1 MFILGIDTSGRD
13 GSVALARES
22 EGRFEVLGAA
32 PLAGG
37 TYSAQLIPAISA
49 LLASAS
55 LAKSAIDLLAVASGP
70 GSFTGLRVGL
80 STVKGLAEALKKP
93 IVAVSVLAA
102 TAAACRAVGFGDCR
116 ARCTARRGVRGRVP
130 GGVQRSGCGIESAPH
145 RGSSA
150 EFGGI
155 RRLDAC
161 ARSRAGYLHAR
172 CKRRECFASGRLS
185 RAKSSASAGGPHR
198 ALGSGAISAGADHLI
213 RSSGR
218 KLPAPLGRG
227 DISRSQAGTAAGVTA
242 CACARRSS
250 AISPA

>member
-22 EGRFEVLGAA
+22 EGRFEVLGAV

-102 TAAACRAVGFGDCR
+102 TAAPPGSRLPAQLAQLRRALGAPGDRR
-116 ARCTARRGVRGRVP
+116 ARCTAGRRVRGRVP
-130 GGVQRSGCGIESAPH
+130 GVIQRSGCGIESATR

-150 EFGGI
+150 EFGGNSSAPCV
-155 RRLDAC
+155 RA
-161 ARSRAGYLHAR
+161 SRAGYMHAR
-172 CKRRECFASGRLS
+172 CKRRECFA
-185 RAKSSASAGGPHR
+185 
-198 ALGSGAISAGADHLI
+198 
-213 RSSGR
+213 
-218 KLPAPLGRG
+218 
-227 DISRSQAGTAAGVTA
+227 
-242 CACARRSS
+242 
-250 AISPA
+250 